1 MSSASL
7 QITPFSPDFM
17 PFSSF
22 AMRCRD
28 SYRYMIDDE
37 GRKILSRIV
46 ALASANQFVLSRSET
61 LHRTQLGCKYERPI
75 GAFHFGESPFDEQR
89 MLPLR
94 DRAREGRLNP
104 KGIPYLYLA
113 DNAETAVA
121 EARPSTEQR
130 ITLGEFRPVRELRIA
145 AFGSKDWRPDAES
158 PITQNLA
165 ELVASSFSR
174 PVQNSDDQSEYAVTQ
189 LIAES
194 LKDAG
199 FCGVYYPSSVSNGGN
214 YALFD
219 LDSVQM
225 IQAKVVVVSRVT
237 YEFDDA

>member
-1 MSSASL
+1 
-7 QITPFSPDFM
+7 M

-46 ALASANQFVLSRSET
+46 ALASANQFVLPRTET

-145 AFGSKDWRPDAES
+145 AFGSKDWRPNAES